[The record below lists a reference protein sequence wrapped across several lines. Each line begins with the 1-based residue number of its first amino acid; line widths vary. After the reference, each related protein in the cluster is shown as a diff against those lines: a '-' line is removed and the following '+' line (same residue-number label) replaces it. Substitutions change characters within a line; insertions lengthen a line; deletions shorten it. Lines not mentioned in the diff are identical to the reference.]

1 MKTLI
6 SLFAIPVI
14 AIGSV
19 VLISTVG
26 GKSAIQQIQE
36 LRGVKTDSENGGE
49 D

>member
-19 VLISTVG
+19 MLISAVG
-26 GKSAIQQIQE
+26 GKSAIEQIQE
-36 LRGVKTDSENGGE
+36 LHGIKADRE
-49 D
+49 DGSGN

>member
-19 VLISTVG
+19 MLVSAVG

-36 LRGVKTDSENGGE
+36 LHGIKTDSEDGSKN
-49 D
+49 

>member
-6 SLFAIPVI
+6 SLLVIPTI

-19 VLISTVG
+19 MLVSAVG

-36 LRGVKTDSENGGE
+36 LQSVKTGSEYNAKN
-49 D
+49 

>member
-6 SLFAIPVI
+6 SLFSIPVI

-19 VLISTVG
+19 MLISAIG

-36 LRGVKTDSENGGE
+36 LHGVKTDSEDSSRN
-49 D
+49 